1 MKKLFPAIVILILS
15 LIVTACSHAVPASK
29 PETETTSAQTEP
41 VANTTADASTD
52 VQSSETETNS
62 EKDEDISDTTSH
74 STTKADSADKTQ
86 TKPSTTVKKETTTKK
101 KVVTTKKPETTTAN
115 SKKSPQYSPEA
126 EIVALFNKVN
136 NYRVQNGLSKIA
148 MDPDICKMAYIR
160 AQEQK
165 SLKGHDRPDG
175 SKYYTILDEYDYKYS
190 GCGENIAFIWNVSAD
205 EAFNKWKDSPSHN
218 QNMLDPH
225 WTKAGIAMC
234 RNADGSYSIV
244 NIFAC

>member
-1 MKKLFPAIVILILS
+1 MYKVLKLKQLQKKMKTFLIPHHTVQQRQTVLTKHRLS
-15 LIVTACSHAVPASK
+15 PQLLSK
-29 PETETTSAQTEP
+29 
-41 VANTTADASTD
+41 
-52 VQSSETETNS
+52 
-62 EKDEDISDTTSH
+62 K
-74 STTKADSADKTQ
+74 
-86 TKPSTTVKKETTTKK
+86 TTTKK

-115 SKKSPQYSPEA
+115 SKKLPQYSPEA

-175 SKYYTILDEYDYKYS
+175 SKYYTILDEYNYKYS
-190 GCGENIAFIWNVSAD
+190 GCGKNIAFIWNVSAD

-218 QNMLDPH
+218 QNMLDSH

-234 RNADGSYSIV
+234 RNADDSYSIV